1 MWEFVI
7 GTVLVVVCLLTGHGF
22 LWAVTRG
29 RWKPFDKGTY
39 KDDVATLV
47 GLAIAFGVL
56 GIVALVMR

>member
-7 GTVLVVVCLLTGHGF
+7 GIVLVVLCPLTGHGF

-29 RWKPFDKGTY
+29 RWKPFEKGTY

-47 GLAIAFGVL
+47 GLPIMAGAFAL
-56 GIVALVMR
+56 IVLVMR